1 MTDPASP
8 LSPAPDPSTGARAL
22 SFITAGVPGIGG
34 VLKQRPEDF
43 LVEEIPAYEP
53 AGSGEH
59 IFMFV
64 EKRNLSTMHLV
75 RMLADHFGVR
85 REAVG
90 VAGLKD
96 KLAVT
101 RQVVSVHTPGK
112 RPEDFPSFKH
122 PQVEVHWVDLHA
134 NKLKRGHL
142 KGNRFIVRVRNVKP
156 EQVVFAYRSLAMLAR
171 SGVPNRVGE
180 QRFGHLENNHLV
192 GRALLLGDDQAACD
206 LLLGPSAAFPDAQA
220 EARALY
226 AAGKFAEALEAFPRS
241 LHTERRVLGALARG
255 RTHRNAL
262 REIERREKSFYLTA
276 WQSAVFNA
284 VLDRRLDAG
293 TLAMLAPGDLAFKH
307 ENGSIFTVG
316 EGDLSPELDERLAR
330 GAVSPSGP
338 MWGAKMMRASGP
350 TDLAELDAL
359 AAAGVTPA
367 QLDAFNRRDFD
378 GLSGERRPLR
388 VPLAYPDVEGG
399 MDEHGTYIKCVFELP
414 RGSFATVVMR
424 EIMKN
429 AQADADEEDE
439 PCPPRR

>member
-8 LSPAPDPSTGARAL
+8 PSHAPDPSTGARAS

-53 AGSGEH
+53 SGSGEH

-156 EQVVFAYRSLAMLAR
+156 EQVVFAYRSLAMLSR

-192 GRALLLGDDQAACD
+192 GRALLLGEDQAACD
-206 LLLGPSAAFPDAQA
+206 LLLGPSAAFPEAQA

-284 VLDRRLDAG
+284 VLDRRLEAG
-293 TLAMLAPGDLAFKH
+293 TLATLAPGDLAFKH
-307 ENGSIFTVG
+307 ENGSIFAVG
-316 EGDLSPELDERLAR
+316 EGDLGPELDERLAR

-350 TDLAELDAL
+350 TDRVELDAL
-359 AAAGVTPA
+359 GAAGVTPE

-414 RGSFATVVMR
+414 RGSFATVVLR

-429 AQADADEEDE
+429 AHADVGEEDE